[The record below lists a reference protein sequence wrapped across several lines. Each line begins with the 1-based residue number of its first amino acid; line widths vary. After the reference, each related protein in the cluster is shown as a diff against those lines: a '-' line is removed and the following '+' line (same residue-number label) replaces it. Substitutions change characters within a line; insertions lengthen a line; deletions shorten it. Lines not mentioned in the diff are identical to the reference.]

1 MTTEH
6 VTRKTLMATLKSI
19 AEEVKAGKQAYSLQV
34 LRDRMQ
40 YPDYITVWPDKDGN
54 LARPLVSVGQRY
66 EFLVDAKP
74 KGADKKG
81 EYLDFVSVGQPAVA
95 LSPSE
100 APQPALPAVDDYE
113 HRQSER
119 ERGIDINV
127 AINQGREAAQF
138 HLARNS
144 SGIAPG
150 GEAFQ
155 TLFLA
160 LWAQYAS
167 KIAQMQ
173 RTAHSAAGMEEAAPQ
188 VAPPVAPSATGT
200 PTPPVAQH
208 RTATA
213 TSAPHSGGVRI
224 PDWSTFWREANRK
237 YPPDHARDGVNEK
250 LGFAP
255 GADIAA
261 YVNKLAERSKT
272 SSADVLDRMIEDLRA
287 LPDYEAKPADAAA
300 LEWDGSMPA

>member
-81 EYLDFVSVGQPAVA
+81 EYLDFVSAAPPMARPLG
-95 LSPSE
+95 E

-160 LWAQYAS
+160 LWVQYAS
-167 KIAQMQ
+167 KIAQTQ

-250 LGFAP
+250 LGLTP

-261 YVNKLAERSKT
+261 YVDKLAERSKT

-287 LPDYEAKPADAAA
+287 LPDYGQPPASADI
-300 LEWDGSMPA
+300 EWEGSVPA